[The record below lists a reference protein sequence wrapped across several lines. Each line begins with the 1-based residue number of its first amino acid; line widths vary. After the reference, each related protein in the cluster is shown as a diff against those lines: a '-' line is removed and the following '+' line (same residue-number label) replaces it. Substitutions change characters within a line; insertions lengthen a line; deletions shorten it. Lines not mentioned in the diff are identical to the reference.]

1 MSFVKGLCMSLV
13 KSLSFLGV
21 SALALGCDSGGED
34 EPTTVGEGDAYP
46 ALTVKDCDGN
56 PVDVRA
62 WLADHDASYVT
73 FGAQWCTAC
82 QEEAP
87 VINRELVDGLA
98 AEDVG
103 VVQILVENQ
112 PDQAPPQALC
122 AAWRDDL
129 SARFAVWVDVEQVHL
144 EPFFGGA
151 IATLPLHLVV
161 TGDGT
166 IRMKK
171 LGAIPTDIKAVVE
184 AWLPQ

>member
-1 MSFVKGLCMSLV
+1 MTLV
-13 KSLSFLGV
+13 KVLSLTLVKQLSLPV
-21 SALALGCDSGGED
+21 VAALALGCDSGGDDGE
-34 EPTTVGEGDAYP
+34 TTVGEGDVYP

-98 AEDVG
+98 DRNIG

-112 PDQAPPQALC
+112 PDQPPPQSLC

-129 SARFAVWVDVEQVHL
+129 SARYTVWVDTEQVHL

-151 IATLPLHLVV
+151 IGTLPLHLVV
-161 TGDGT
+161 TGNGV

-171 LGAIPTDIKAVVE
+171 LGAIPTDIRAIVE
-184 AWLPQ
+184 GWLP